1 MDATIGNKSVAQAE
15 LPGTRASSSSGDD
28 ADRTDA
34 ARLLGRFAERHEFA
48 ERQQKEVME
57 RTR

>member
-34 ARLLGRFAERHEFA
+34 RAFSAASQSVTSSPSANRKR
-48 ERQQKEVME
+48 
-57 RTR
+57 